1 MFYMYNIYI
10 NKHMNISAINFIN
23 VNIEDVFS
31 LLMLLL
37 LLMVM
42 ARDIVV
48 HVNNVV
54 VVDRWLLLVVVVTG
68 NSGSCDS
75 FCLLFFCV
83 YNS

>member
-1 MFYMYNIYI
+1 M
-10 NKHMNISAINFIN
+10 KISAIIFIN

-42 ARDIVV
+42 ARDIAV

-54 VVDRWLLLVVVVTG
+54 VVDRWLLLVVVVTC

-75 FCLLFFCV
+75 FCLLFLV
-83 YNS
+83 YIIVEMHTHCT